1 MDRKKQV
8 QIVSPDEVEAK
19 FKQASDRGFV
29 TVTFIKRSDGS
40 PRTMTC
46 RRRVT
51 KYLKGGPPAYDP
63 NDHALIW
70 VWETTASAVRAGS
83 KRGGY
88 KSIPVAGII
97 LFESGGIRYYVRGAG
112 ECPTT

>member
-1 MDRKKQV
+1 MDRQNVK
-8 QIVSPDEVEAK
+8 IVGPEEVEAQ
-19 FKQASDRGFV
+19 FKAAADRGFV
-29 TVTFIKRSDGS
+29 TVTFIKRGDGS
-40 PRTMTC
+40 PRQMTC

-51 KYLKGGPPAYDP
+51 KHLKGGPPAYDP

-70 VWETTASAVRAGS
+70 VWETTASARKAGS
-83 KRGGY
+83 SRGGY
-88 KSIPVAGII
+88 KSVPISGII

>member
-1 MDRKKQV
+1 M
-8 QIVSPDEVEAK
+8 EAK
-19 FKQASDRGFV
+19 FKAAADRGFV
-29 TVTFIKRSDGS
+29 TVTFIKRTDGT

-46 RRRVT
+46 RRRVK

-70 VWETTASAVRAGS
+70 VWETTASARAAGS

-88 KSIPVAGII
+88 KSVPVLGIVT
-97 LFESGGIRYYVRGAG
+97 FQTGQVVYHVRGAG
-112 ECPTT
+112 ECPT